1 MSSSGQAGRL
11 PVVTGERPA
20 ARPAFRSPAWLR
32 PGTGAGRRRGS
43 ARAGWILT
51 LPAIV
56 AAVALLVV
64 PIGQSFYYSMTSWNG
79 ITSSWIGPSAYTQL
93 FADPTFQRVLENNG
107 LLLLAMP
114 VVIAIPLGIA
124 FLLHE
129 QVWGWKFFR
138 SAVFLPT
145 AISWVVIGVIAVRF
159 YALHG
164 MLNSMLSAIGL
175 GFIKTN
181 MLGSTHQALA
191 ALAITLVWSQLGTNT
206 IIFITGLA
214 TLDPSLAEAARVDG
228 AGPLRV
234 YRKVIMPQLT
244 RFIQFAFIITVLTAF
259 TAIFSLIFVMTGG
272 GPDYGSTT
280 LEFYVYQQAFSQS
293 AFGTGALLGVLLF
306 VLVAG
311 ISIIQVRVLRVKT

>member
-1 MSSSGQAGRL
+1 VSISETKTRRARGAPPGQPARRSRSRL
-11 PVVTGERPA
+11 A
-20 ARPAFRSPAWLR
+20 
-32 PGTGAGRRRGS
+32 RRRR
-43 ARAGWILT
+43 RAGILLS
-51 LPAIV
+51 LPAVIV
-56 AAVALLVV
+56 VVGLLAI
-64 PIGQSFYYSMTSWNG
+64 PIGQAVYYSMTNWNG
-79 ITSSWIGPSAYTQL
+79 ITSSWVGPSTYTTL
-93 FADPTFQRVLENNG
+93 FSDPTFLRVLENNG
-107 LLLLAMP
+107 LLVLAVP
-114 VVIAIPLGIA
+114 VVIGVPLGVA

-129 QVWGWKFFR
+129 QIWGWKFFR

-145 AISWVVIGVIAVRF
+145 AISWVVIGLVAVRF

-164 MLNSMLSAIGL
+164 ILNSLLAHAGL

-191 ALAITLVWSQLGTNT
+191 AIGITLVWSQLGTNT
-206 IIFITGLA
+206 IIFITGMA
-214 TLDPSLAEAARVDG
+214 ALDPTLAEAARVDG
-228 AGPLRV
+228 AGTARI
-234 YRKVIMPQLT
+234 YWSIIMPQMM

-280 LEFYVYQQAFSQS
+280 LEFYVYQQAFGQS

-311 ISIIQVRVLRVKT
+311 ISVIQVRLLRSKV

>member
-1 MSSSGQAGRL
+1 MNVSPATPAANRPMRALRTASAGR
-11 PVVTGERPA
+11 TA
-20 ARPAFRSPAWLR
+20 
-32 PGTGAGRRRGS
+32 
-43 ARAGWILT
+43 AGWALS
-51 LPAIV
+51 LPALI
-56 AAVALLVV
+56 AVGVLLII
-64 PIGQSFYYSMTSWNG
+64 PIGQAVYYSMTNWNG
-79 ITSSWIGPSAYTQL
+79 ITSTWVGPSAYLQL
-93 FADPTFQRVLENNG
+93 FEDPTFLRVIENNG

-129 QVWGWKFFR
+129 QIWGWKFFR

-145 AISWVVIGVIAVRF
+145 AISWVVIGLVAVRF
-159 YALHG
+159 YAQQG
-164 MLNSMLSAIGL
+164 ILNGLFADIGL

-181 MLGSTHQALA
+181 MLGNTHQALA

-206 IIFITGLA
+206 IIFITGMA
-214 TLDPSLAEAARVDG
+214 ALDPTLAEAARVDG
-228 AGPLRV
+228 ASTPRI
-234 YRKVIMPQLT
+234 YWSVIMPQMM

-272 GPDYGSTT
+272 GPDYGTTT

-311 ISIIQVRVLRVKT
+311 ISVIQVRLLRARV